1 MSLTYELDL
10 DNITQDVP
18 ASQKLSFY
26 LNALK
31 SQRTNKTDAH
41 TYMYIHTYIH
51 AYMQYIA

>member
-1 MSLTYELDL
+1 MTLTYELDL

-41 TYMYIHTYIH
+41 TYIHTYTH
-51 AYMQYIA
+51 TCST